1 MLTITDAASRKLTEV
16 IRQQSEHGGEVYG
29 LRISAAPG
37 CCSGAQY
44 GMSLAK
50 QAEQGDWEAEFGGV
64 KVLVDTESAP
74 FLKGV
79 SIDYVETPGG
89 LGLHHQEPERRRE
102 ARGRLR
108 FRLLLR
114 LRGPAL
120 STSLDPGSQAR
131 PFAEFAAL
139 PAGEI
144 RERTRAAKR
153 ALGSRLVILGHH
165 YQRESVVEFADFR
178 GDSLKLSQLA
188 ARQQEAEFIV
198 FCGVHFMA
206 ESADILRRPHQ
217 TVILPDLKAG
227 CSMADMAGGEDVE
240 EAWERLVAAHGD
252 TLLPVTYM
260 NSTAELKAFCGARGG
275 VVCTSSNARAVLEW
289 AWERKPRVFFFPDQ
303 HLGRNTAFAMGVP
316 LEHMAEWDWR
326 AEDLD
331 RGERALLRRRTP
343 PRSCGAASAPCTRSS
358 RSRRWTRRA
367 RRTRR
372 VKVLVH
378 PECPFDVV
386 RERGPGR
393 LDRVHHR
400 AGAAGAAR
408 HALGHRHRDQPGAP
422 ARARA
427 PGAADPVAPEE
438 RLPLR
443 HDEPHRPRAPAVG
456 AREPGRGAPGQR
468 RPGARDREALRPG
481 GARPDAEPQ
490 GHGAGPRGPL
500 AKD

>member
-1 MLTITDAASRKLTEV
+1 MTDSTAALE
-16 IRQQSEHGGEVYG
+16 
-29 LRISAAPG
+29 
-37 CCSGAQY
+37 
-44 GMSLAK
+44 
-50 QAEQGDWEAEFGGV
+50 
-64 KVLVDTESAP
+64 
-74 FLKGV
+74 
-79 SIDYVETPGG
+79 
-89 LGLHHQEPERRRE
+89 
-102 ARGRLR
+102 
-108 FRLLLR
+108 
-114 LRGPAL
+114 
-120 STSLDPGSQAR
+120 PGSQAL
-131 PFAEFAAL
+131 PFGGYAAL

-153 ALGSRLVILGHH
+153 ALGSRLVVLGHH

-188 ARQQEAEFIV
+188 ALQQEAEFIV

-240 EAWERLVAAHGD
+240 EAWERLSAAHGD

-289 AWERKPRVFFFPDQ
+289 AWERKSRVFFFPDQ

-331 RGERALLRRRTP
+331 AANAACFAADTRLVLWRGFCSVHTKFTKQEVDEVRAADP
-343 PRSCGAASAPCTRSS
+343 S
-358 RSRRWTRRA
+358 
-367 RRTRR
+367 

-386 RERGPGR
+386 QAADLVGSTEFIIDRVREAPAGAHWAIGTEINLVRRLALEHPEQRIQSLQRNVCPCATMNRIDPAHLLWALENLAAGHAVNVVRVPETVR
-393 LDRVHHR
+393 HYARLALDRM
-400 AGAAGAAR
+400 
-408 HALGHRHRDQPGAP
+408 LSLPGT
-422 ARARA
+422 ARA
-427 PGAADPVAPEE
+427 
-438 RLPLR
+438 
-443 HDEPHRPRAPAVG
+443 
-456 AREPGRGAPGQR
+456 
-468 RPGARDREALRPG
+468 
-481 GARPDAEPQ
+481 
-490 GHGAGPRGPL
+490 PRGPL
-500 AKD
+500 ARD